1 MLIYDIESSEQ
12 TEENAEEGHSEGLN
26 SRKIEK

>member
-12 TEENAEEGHSEGLN
+12 TEENAEEAHSERLN